1 MTRRARLV
9 VACLP
14 ALWILPGTV
23 LVAAR
28 RRWFGPNGERK
39 R

>member
-1 MTRRARLV
+1 MIRRLRLAAVCIPV
-9 VACLP
+9 V
-14 ALWILPGTV
+14 WILPGTV

>member
-1 MTRRARLV
+1 MSSRARVV

-14 ALWILPGTV
+14 ALWILPGTI

-28 RRWFGPNGERK
+28 RRWCGPNGERK